1 MPTNGGPL
9 PHLPRNDRGGT
20 PTVVITGATD
30 GLGRALAFEL
40 SGRSGMRLVLH
51 GRSPERLEKLE
62 KELTGG
68 PADITT
74 VQGDLA
80 ELAQV
85 ARLAERI
92 RGITDDISVLV
103 NNAGVSAGHARQLSA
118 DGHELCF
125 AVNHLAPFLLTQR
138 LLPLLRAGAPARVVN
153 VASLSQAPL
162 DFDDLAM
169 GHGYTRQRAYSASK
183 LALVMAGMEL
193 GERCDPEVLTV
204 NSVHPGT
211 YMPTKMLDSPELS
224 IDSLDTGVQSVLR
237 LAFDPELADV
247 TGGFFDHGTETHA
260 HPDAYRSELRAE
272 LWRISTQLTAGLELS
287 RGEDGAQTANAK
299 SV

>member
-1 MPTNGGPL
+1 MPINEV
-9 PHLPRNDRGGT
+9 HLPTNDRGGT
-20 PTVVITGATD
+20 PTILITGATD
-30 GLGRALAFEL
+30 GLGKALAFGL
-40 SGRSGMRLVLH
+40 SGHSGIRLVLH

-62 KELTGG
+62 QELTGG
-68 PADITT
+68 PADIIT

-85 ARLAERI
+85 ARLADRI
-92 RGITDDISVLV
+92 RGLADDISVLI

-125 AVNHLAPFLLTQR
+125 AVNYLAPFLLTKR
-138 LLPLLRAGAPARVVN
+138 LLPLLLASALRAGAPARVVN
-153 VASLSQAPL
+153 VASLSQTSL

-169 GHGYTRQRAYSASK
+169 AHGYTRQRAYSASK

-193 GERCDPEVLTV
+193 AERYDPGVLTV

-224 IDSLDTGVQSVLR
+224 IDSLDTGVRSTLR
-237 LAFDPELADV
+237 LAFAPELSHI
-247 TGGFFDHGTETHA
+247 TGRFFDRGTETNA
-260 HPDAYRSELRAE
+260 HPDAYRSELRTE
-272 LWRISTQLTAGLELS
+272 LWEISNELTA
-287 RGEDGAQTANAK
+287 D
-299 SV
+299 